1 MKLKTWNDISL
12 SQFYGVQ
19 DLLAETDD
27 YTTFNLLDLL
37 YGIDS
42 ANMKL
47 TELSQ
52 YNNAL
57 NFLDENVPT
66 VNLKDKY
73 EINGTVYNSNFNLTV
88 VTAAQFIDYQN
99 YIKTNK
105 FEDFLSVFFIPDGH
119 TYNDGYDMNKVKEDL
134 LSLDFPTVKSITFFF
149 TLQFEAFVTHFLS
162 SLTKSVKKMKLPK
175 EQEKKIL
182 DQIKETDLIS
192 LESFLSSLPTA
203 KKQMKH

>member
-1 MKLKTWNDISL
+1 MKDWKDITLK
-12 SQFYGVQ
+12 QFYMIQ
-19 DLLAETDD
+19 DLLAEPDD

-42 ANMKL
+42 VNMKL
-47 TELSQ
+47 TEFSK

-57 NFLDENVPT
+57 NFLNEDVPT
-66 VNLKDKY
+66 VNLKEKY
-73 EINGTVYNSNFNLTV
+73 EINGTIYNSNFNLTI

-105 FEDFLSVFFIPDGH
+105 FEDFLSVFFIPEGH

-149 TLQFEAFVTHFLS
+149 TLQFETFITHFLS

-182 DQIKETDLIS
+182 DQIKEADLAS